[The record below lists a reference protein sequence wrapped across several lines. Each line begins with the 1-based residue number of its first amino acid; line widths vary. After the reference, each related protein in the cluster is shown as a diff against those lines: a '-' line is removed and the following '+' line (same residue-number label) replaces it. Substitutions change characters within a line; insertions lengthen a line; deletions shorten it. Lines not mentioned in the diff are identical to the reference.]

1 MSWREPLVYWRVS
14 MQKPR
19 LTKEE
24 IKEARKMAIMKL
36 SDLFI
41 KEVQDT
47 IDKRGLLDFAKVT
60 VEDAIA
66 HRIHRRYGFN
76 WRSVND
82 Q

>member
-1 MSWREPLVYWRVS
+1 
-14 MQKPR
+14 
-19 LTKEE
+19 
-24 IKEARKMAIMKL
+24 MKL